1 MAQAS
6 VLKRFGRLPDA
17 LQALHLATVLDRG
30 VEVHARKLQA
40 EMRGPS
46 HDETLGRRTE
56 SRPDRLSTWMNFS

>member
-56 SRPDRLSTWMNFS
+56 S